1 MADGGWNRAGTGEL
15 LTPMEHSLSIAG
27 LSDLVGLVSVVVSI
41 VAVGVM
47 LQRMK
52 GPGNREPQA

>member
-1 MADGGWNRAGTGEL
+1 MVQ
-15 LTPMEHSLSIAG
+15 HILSIAG
-27 LSDLVGLVSVVVSI
+27 FSDVIGAVSVALSI

-52 GPGNREPQA
+52 GPGNREPQN

>member
-1 MADGGWNRAGTGEL
+1 
-15 LTPMEHSLSIAG
+15 MEHSISIAG
-27 LSDLVGLVSVVVSI
+27 FSDLVGLVSVVVSI
-41 VAVGVM
+41 IAVGVM

>member
-1 MADGGWNRAGTGEL
+1 
-15 LTPMEHSLSIAG
+15 MEHSLSIAG

>member
-1 MADGGWNRAGTGEL
+1 MAGGRWNRAGAGEL

-27 LSDLVGLVSVVVSI
+27 LSDLVGLVSVVISI